1 MTLLGVDPKAKTAV
15 RASQAKL
22 VEDRCRQVMDATDAN
37 GDGKL
42 DFLEFWC
49 VCHTHTTAFPQQ
61 QLLIRVYTTVGV
73 AGVHSQAV
81 GHLQYADKV
90 AATRAKPIA
99 NSSLVM
105 K

>member
-49 VCHTHTTAFPQQ
+49 VCHTHTHNSGSTAAIAIAH
-61 QLLIRVYTTVGV
+61 LL
-73 AGVHSQAV
+73 VHYCGCSQAV
-81 GHLQYADKV
+81 GHLQYADKI